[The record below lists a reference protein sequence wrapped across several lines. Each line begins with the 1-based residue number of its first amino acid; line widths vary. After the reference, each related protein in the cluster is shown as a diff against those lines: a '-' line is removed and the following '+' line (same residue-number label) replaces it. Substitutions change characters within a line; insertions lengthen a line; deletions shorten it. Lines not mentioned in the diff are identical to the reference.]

1 MRRRFIRQL
10 RKNLREILK
19 ELDEGISVTGEWDAL
34 EIETSN
40 ENPGMLAAIIDRLAS
55 TPGIAKILQVDRHP
69 LPAIEEIFQLT
80 QDLSLIHI

>member
-1 MRRRFIRQL
+1 MLYLIKLFPEITIKSRPVRRRFIRQL

-40 ENPGMLAAIIDRLAS
+40 ENPGMLAAINDRIAS
-55 TPGIAKILQVDRHP
+55 TPGIAKIL
-69 LPAIEEIFQLT
+69 
-80 QDLSLIHI
+80 